1 MGLGVHGGRRVRMGT
16 ENEERERESR
26 RWLAGW
32 QWSGE
37 REGLAVGWRE
47 KVLTSNHRS
56 FVCLFVFF
64 FFFFGFLISFYY

>member
-1 MGLGVHGGRRVRMGT
+1 MGT
-16 ENEERERESR
+16 ENGERESR

-47 KVLTSNHRS
+47 KVLTSNHCS
-56 FVCLFVFF
+56 FVFF
-64 FFFFGFLISFYY
+64 FCFLISFYY